1 MNNMAQHLL
10 FQMDASPILSE
21 RAMKMLALMGKAAS
35 GKDTIKKILEETYGF
50 SSVVTYTTRP
60 MRVNEVPDVTYHFIS
75 EDEFL
80 AKLNDGFFAEY
91 EKYFVNG
98 ETWYYGS
105 AKEDLEKAGDKTVI
119 ILTPNGVESVKR
131 ENINIV
137 TIYLYSNLSTIK
149 TRLYARNDKND
160 AMDERIKR
168 DIQAFKDA
176 DLLADRIVYNN
187 VGNDIQTVA
196 KKVYDEYERK
206 LYAKL

>member
-1 MNNMAQHLL
+1 
-10 FQMDASPILSE
+10 
-21 RAMKMLALMGKAAS
+21 MLALIGKAAS
-35 GKDTIKKILEETYGF
+35 GKDTIKNILEKTYGF

-60 MRVNEVPDVTYHFIS
+60 MRKNEVPDVTYHFIS

-80 AKLNDGFFAEY
+80 AKLNDDFFAEY

-105 AKEDLEKAGDKTVI
+105 AKEDLKKADDKTVI
-119 ILTPNGVESVKR
+119 ILTPNGVKSVKR

-160 AMDERIKR
+160 TMDERIKR
-168 DIQAFKDA
+168 DFQAFEDA
-176 DLLADRIVYNN
+176 VADRIVYNN
-187 VGNDIQTVA
+187 VGDDIQTVA

-206 LYAKL
+206 LHAKL